1 MFKYLVNVDLYSQ
14 DKAIEVIVTTEAK
27 AGLNCDQDF
36 FQSEIE
42 DQLVQMGIVDAE
54 LDNLAQ
60 ADVLEEIP
68 EDIYYGA

>member
-1 MFKYLVNVDLYSQ
+1 MFKYLVNVSLYSQ
-14 DKAIEVIVTTEAK
+14 DKDLEVIVTTEAK

-42 DQLVQMGIVDAE
+42 DQLMTMGIVGDM
-54 LDNLAQ
+54 DDLAQ

>member
-27 AGLNCDQDF
+27 AGLNCDQDI
-36 FQSEIE
+36 FQNEIE
-42 DQLVQMGIVDAE
+42 DQLMIMGIVGDM
-54 LDNLAQ
+54 DDLAQ